1 MIGSIFFDVIYKRK
15 EDFMI
20 SLYYVSYPIVSN
32 HRTTN
37 FNIIDLIIGML
48 FVILLIYILK
58 KFRDFMNK

>member
-1 MIGSIFFDVIYKRK
+1 
-15 EDFMI
+15 MI

-37 FNIIDLIIGML
+37 FNILDLIIGML